1 MADPGSGAGGGEAG
15 GGEAGEGEA
24 PAAAQAGDLA
34 DYWSMVPREVIGRI
48 IVKVWDDKTVEA
60 VCATA
65 AKRGDVATLDWLFN
79 AAGVQHFGPGCLD
92 PEAPSDEW
100 EDEYQASS
108 RRAELWH
115 STLSEH
121 AMEYGQCEVFKWL
134 SMKGFYMYGRDDPFR
149 SFAEIAASKGAHDI
163 LHVSLGWGG
172 CSKPLRGLTAIIAV
186 HAELLTSFVSVIH
199 DARLR
204 RP

>member
-1 MADPGSGAGGGEAG
+1 MASGQGRLGDSRGGGGGAPASLPQIASVPGMADPGGGAGGGEAG
-15 GGEAGEGEA
+15 GGEAGDL
-24 PAAAQAGDLA
+24 GDL
-34 DYWSMVPREVIGRI
+34 DWSMAPSLPREVIGRI

-79 AAGVQHFGPGCLD
+79 AAGVQHFGPGCQD
-92 PEAPSDEW
+92 PEAPSDEEF
-100 EDEYQASS
+100 EDEYIASS

-115 STLSEH
+115 SALAEH

-134 SMKGFYMYGRDDPFR
+134 SMKGFYMHGRDDPFR

-163 LHVSLGWGG
+163 LHVSLGWGVPQ
-172 CSKPLRGLTAIIAV
+172 SLR
-186 HAELLTSFVSVIH
+186 E
-199 DARLR
+199 D
-204 RP
+204 